1 MKNLKNPYAQNF
13 VARFTWC
20 LTNRHRYM
28 IFTLKNNF
36 WWYFIIKKTYLAKKG
51 HFTAILRQLTDQ
63 KMPQSGIFWLNRVT
77 WFFIPFP
84 NTIGVIKSCKRGLK
98 QWKIWYSKN
107 ALKKVAQ
114 NCSKCQFPCLKLFLD
129 LSNIYL
135 NWLKAKDPWK
145 PLSSHL
151 NMSEFDEKHVW
162 K

>member
-63 KMPQSGIFWLNRVT
+63 KMPQSAEKGAQKILHWIRFLMIFYYEKDISSPKRPFYSHFKAHDRSKIAPICSIKQIKI
-77 WFFIPFP
+77 FF
-84 NTIGVIKSCKRGLK
+84 L
-98 QWKIWYSKN
+98 YS
-107 ALKKVAQ
+107 
-114 NCSKCQFPCLKLFLD
+114 
-129 LSNIYL
+129 
-135 NWLKAKDPWK
+135 
-145 PLSSHL
+145 H
-151 NMSEFDEKHVW
+151 MT
-162 K
+162 